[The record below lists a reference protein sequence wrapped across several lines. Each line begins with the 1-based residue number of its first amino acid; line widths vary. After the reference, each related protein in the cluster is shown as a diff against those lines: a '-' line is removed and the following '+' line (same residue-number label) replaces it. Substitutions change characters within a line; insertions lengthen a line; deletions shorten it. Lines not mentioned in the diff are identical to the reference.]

1 MEHCRIKSKQD
12 MGQVKYYLIETT
24 LFDSLYDLITYYQ
37 QVPLRSPSF
46 VMKLTKP
53 VPQLKSHE
61 DKEWYHDNLSRAA
74 AEDMLKRIPND
85 GAFLIRRG
93 QAGDSYAISFRYLI
107 FHGQSS
113 ANNHHDLLFF
123 RPKINKMPEVPCFI
137 LLINLQMR
145 VLFQKAFRIFP
156 FF

>member
-61 DKEWYHDNLSRAA
+61 DKEWYHDNLSRSS
-74 AEDMLKRIPND
+74 AEEMLKRIPND

-107 FHGQSS
+107 LHGQRSTRK
-113 ANNHHDLLFF
+113 NHL
-123 RPKINKMPEVPCFI
+123 
-137 LLINLQMR
+137 
-145 VLFQKAFRIFP
+145 
-156 FF
+156 

>member
-123 RPKINKMPEVPCFI
+123 RPKNS
-137 LLINLQMR
+137 
-145 VLFQKAFRIFP
+145 
-156 FF
+156 

>member
-1 MEHCRIKSKQD
+1 

-107 FHGQSS
+107 FHGQIS
-113 ANNHHDLLFF
+113 ANNHHDLFF
-123 RPKINKMPEVPCFI
+123 QAKNFLTNARGTMFYFI
-137 LLINLQMR
+137 DKFANEGTLSKSFQNFSFLIIWQ
-145 VLFQKAFRIFP
+145 
-156 FF
+156 